1 MSHVLHLVIA
11 RASGKMT
18 TPQAADAAVAVL
30 YQVCLTILSIYPNQ
44 DLIILV
50 TRKIDGNSTEIL
62 CKISGEVKQNYISK
76 GLKHFSSDKIV
87 FEQSQQ
93 CFTIS
98 EFLNSASNKV
108 YLGLQLLEKL
118 CEKQPSIGAA
128 FIPQGN
134 IMMASLQRC
143 RV

>member
-50 TRKIDGNSTEIL
+50 TRKIDGNSAEIF
-62 CKISGEVKQNYISK
+62 C
-76 GLKHFSSDKIV
+76 
-87 FEQSQQ
+87 
-93 CFTIS
+93 
-98 EFLNSASNKV
+98 
-108 YLGLQLLEKL
+108 
-118 CEKQPSIGAA
+118 
-128 FIPQGN
+128 
-134 IMMASLQRC
+134 
-143 RV
+143 